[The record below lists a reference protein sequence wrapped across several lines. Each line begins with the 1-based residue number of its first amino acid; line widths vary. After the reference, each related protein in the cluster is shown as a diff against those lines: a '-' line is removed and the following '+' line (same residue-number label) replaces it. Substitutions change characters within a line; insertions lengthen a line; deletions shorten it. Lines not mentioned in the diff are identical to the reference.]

1 MPSSMP
7 VLHLICGKI
16 AAGKSTLA
24 RRLADKP
31 ATVMISE
38 DRCLARLYPGQ
49 INSIDDYLRCAG
61 LLRDVMGEHVVS
73 LLRSGLSVVLDFPA
87 NTPGQRQWMR
97 QIFEAAGATH
107 ELHYLD
113 LPDEVCKARLRQR
126 NAEGAHDF
134 AASDDEFDAITA
146 HFAPPA
152 SDEGF
157 NVTVYADR

>member
-1 MPSSMP
+1 MPSSIP
-7 VLHLICGKI
+7 TLHLVCGKI

-24 RRLADKP
+24 QRLANNP
-31 ATVMISE
+31 AAVMISE
-38 DRCLARLYPGQ
+38 DHWLARLYPGR

-61 LLRDVMGEHVVS
+61 LLRDVMGDHVVS

-97 QIFEAAGATH
+97 QIFEAAGAAH

-126 NAEGAHDF
+126 NAESAHDF
-134 AASDDEFDAITA
+134 AASDGEFDAITA
-146 HFAPPA
+146 YFTPPA
-152 SDEGF
+152 ADEGF
-157 NVTVYADR
+157 NVTVYRDP